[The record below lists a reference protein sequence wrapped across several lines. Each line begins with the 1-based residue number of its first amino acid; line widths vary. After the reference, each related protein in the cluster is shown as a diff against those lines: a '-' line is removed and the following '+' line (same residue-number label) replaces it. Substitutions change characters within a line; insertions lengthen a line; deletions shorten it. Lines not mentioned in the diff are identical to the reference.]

1 MGSCPFCA
9 AEVDEDLTTF
19 GGPCP
24 KCFAMIPGED
34 APTDPGEEVRA
45 AQVESDKRQA
55 GIRPWV
61 PAVLVAMV
69 LLVLAGIVGGLL
81 LVPAPEIVLLDFD
94 EFEDWEEPT
103 IVSAGELGLDGVA
116 EADEPDETEGSETP
130 ASKPGPAD
138 PVAATPKPRVVETK
152 PAESRQPLGQP
163 SPRPRTTAGGLS
175 LRGDV
180 KQQRRGVAL
189 SDPDAIR
196 KSIKQSLSAQI
207 PRLTQCYN
215 QRLKAKPGL
224 VGRWRIRFTV
234 SKDGQA
240 ISPATEGLNM
250 KDAEFEACMS
260 REIGRWRFDKLV
272 SDLPVQRTV
281 TFRN

>member
-1 MGSCPFCA
+1 
-9 AEVDEDLTTF
+9 
-19 GGPCP
+19 
-24 KCFAMIPGED
+24 MIPGED

-45 AQVESDKRQA
+45 AQVESDKRNA

-69 LLVLAGIVGGLL
+69 MLVLTGIVGGLL
-81 LVPAPEIVLLDFD
+81 LIPEPEIVMLDFD
-94 EFEDWEEPT
+94 DFEDWEEPT

-116 EADEPDETEGSETP
+116 EAGEPDDTDLEEKP
-130 ASKPGPAD
+130 ASQPKSAVPTAE
-138 PVAATPKPRVVETK
+138 TPKPSTDRTQSV
-152 PAESRQPLGQP
+152 ASRQPLGQE

-196 KSIKQSLSAQI
+196 RSIKQSLSAQI

-215 QRLKAKPGL
+215 QRLKVKGDLA
-224 VGRWRIRFTV
+224 GRWRIRFTV

-240 ISPATEGLNM
+240 TSPATEGLNM

-260 REIGRWRFDKLV
+260 REIGRWRFDKIV

-281 TFRN
+281 TFRH